1 MAAAWSLTGGL
12 AGLDPV
18 LPGAGAGGRRG
29 LGLRPL
35 DLRQLARRP
44 VHVPDP
50 PAGGR
55 GQRRAAD
62 GEARQGD
69 QGAGCDE
76 RAPGDHWSRSE
87 LRPAAAFLRDG
98 SHGTVPVRWSLT
110 VTVAAWNWPGI
121 ILQG

>member
-35 DLRQLARRP
+35 DLRQLARRH

-55 GQRRAAD
+55 GESSGAPPMAKPARAI
-62 GEARQGD
+62 RV
-69 QGAGCDE
+69 
-76 RAPGDHWSRSE
+76 
-87 LRPAAAFLRDG
+87 PAATSAP
-98 SHGTVPVRWSLT
+98 PV
-110 VTVAAWNWPGI
+110 I
-121 ILQG
+121 IGPDLSCGPLLLFCVMLAMA